1 MEQIPINVDI
11 LGFIAVLIKYER
23 GTDMEHNIQELID
36 KYFNTKIQNIVSST
50 AINYKG
56 YIYNYILPYFKDKY
70 IEDLTVYDIAEFNEW
85 LVNKNKSEKT
95 ISNII
100 SLLKQIMDMATV
112 DNIISINPCRYL
124 DRTKGSMIKEKSIIS
139 KEDIEKMID
148 YARGS
153 LLEGG
158 IGIILNIRLG
168 LRRGEVLALRWQDL
182 ILNEKDSNIFVRH
195 SLRRTNSVDIE
206 GRKSYYELSNTKTK
220 KSIRKIPL
228 NKDLEDL
235 IIKYK
240 ELYIEKC
247 SNINYN
253 YFIIPSRYNKPSEF
267 MLPSKYDYYF
277 KRLKSQI
284 GLSSD
289 VTLHTLRHTFIT
301 EQINKG
307 TPVNIVQAIVGHESV
322 ATTIDV
328 YTHTSNENIKKY
340 KDNL

>member
-1 MEQIPINVDI
+1 MCV
-11 LGFIAVLIKYER
+11 AVLMLNGGR
-23 GTDMEHNIQELID
+23 TGMEHTIQDLID
-36 KYFNTKIQNIVSST
+36 KYFATKIQNIASST

-56 YIYNYILPYFKDKY
+56 YIYNYILPYFKYKCV
-70 IEDLTVYDIAEFNEW
+70 EDINVYDIEEFNDW
-85 LVNKNKSEKT
+85 LVNENKSEKT

-112 DNIISINPCRYL
+112 DNIIPINPCRYFA
-124 DRTKGSMIKEKSIIS
+124 RAKRNMMKEKSIIS

-148 YARGS
+148 YASGS
-153 LLEGG
+153 LMEGG
-158 IGIILNIRLG
+158 IGIILGIRLG

-182 ILNEKDSNIFVRH
+182 ILDEKDPSIFIRH
-195 SLRRTNSVDIE
+195 SLRRTKSINIE

-220 KSIRKIPL
+220 KSIRKISL
-228 NKDLEDL
+228 NKDLKDL

-247 SNINYN
+247 LDIKDN
-253 YFIIPSRYNKPSEF
+253 YFIIPSRYDKPSKF

-307 TPVNIVQAIVGHESV
+307 TPVNIVQAIVGHASV